1 MFIWDIQG
9 MWIYQEDNLYYGIEH
24 DLNINEN
31 YDIVVKVNSSK
42 TDNNKNRYGRQNH
55 PNPPKHEITCDDN
68 QTLHII
74 TNADG

>member
-42 TDNNKNRYGRQNH
+42 TDNNNNR
-55 PNPPKHEITCDDN
+55 
-68 QTLHII
+68 
-74 TNADG
+74 